1 MDGRTAQS
9 STLATFFPL
18 GERANTHELDRG
30 WPANS
35 AHSCAPGQFDL
46 GNVGEYISANI
57 LSASQTVT
65 AAEASVKDDGW

>member
-1 MDGRTAQS
+1 MHSGDSKHTIVR
-9 STLATFFPL
+9 L
-18 GERANTHELDRG
+18 G
-30 WPANS
+30 
-35 AHSCAPGQFDL
+35 AHNYAIFDL